1 MLIGVISDTHGRY
14 PPAVERIFAG
24 VSLILHA
31 GDVGDDDVIWQLE
44 QIARVVAVRGNT
56 DYDLDPLTF
65 PATRRLT
72 LEGVDILL
80 CHEPWRGTGVSP
92 TPRVVVYGHTHS
104 ADNTERDGVLWFN
117 PGSPVK
123 PKHSVH
129 SVGLLRVEAGVVS
142 GEIVE
147 IA

>member
-14 PPAVERIFAG
+14 TPAVERIFAG
-24 VSLILHA
+24 VGLILHA
-31 GDVGDDDVIWQLE
+31 GDVGTDDVIWHLE

-56 DYDLDPLTF
+56 DFDLDPHTF

-80 CHEPWRGTGVSP
+80 CHEPWRGAEVTP
-92 TPRVVVYGHTHS
+92 APRVVVYGHTHS
-104 ADNTERDGVLWFN
+104 ADNSERDGVLWFN

-123 PKHSVH
+123 PKHGAH
-129 SVGLLRVEAGVVS
+129 SVGLLRVEAGVVT

-147 IA
+147 IG